1 VSPAALQLALD
12 GSGTPQLLH
21 VEADPSVRIVF
32 TGRRPPPGA
41 GSGNLSLVVGDGDV
55 ARARTAALALI
66 GASPASAVFAEQ
78 VHGGEV
84 AVVTHADAGRGAT
97 AYDDAVP
104 GVDALVT
111 RAEDLALAVLAADC
125 VPVVLVAPG
134 SAVAAV
140 HAGRNG
146 VVAGVVGTAVAR
158 LGAAKG
164 MAAVIGPA
172 IGGCCYEVPADLAAA
187 VATTVPAAQATTSW
201 GTPSLDLPAAV
212 EQQLATAGVTDVQR
226 ISVCTR
232 CSHEEFF
239 SHRATTA
246 GQAPAGRQAAIVLRA
261 GRRDG
266 GAPAPQAPPRSLE
279 SPTSP

>member
-12 GSGTPQLLH
+12 APGTPQLLH
-21 VEADPSVRIVF
+21 VKADPSVRVAF

-41 GSGNLSLVVGDGDV
+41 GTGNLSLVVGDGDV
-55 ARARTAALALI
+55 AQARAAALALV
-66 GASPASAVFAEQ
+66 GASPSDAIFAEQ

-84 AVVTHADAGRGAT
+84 AVVTHADAGRGVT

-111 RAEDLALAVLAADC
+111 HAEDLALAVLAADC

-140 HAGRNG
+140 HAGRGG
-146 VVAGVVGTAVAR
+146 VMAGVVGGAVAR
-158 LGAAKG
+158 LGPASDIV
-164 MAAVIGPA
+164 AVIGPA

-187 VATTVPAAQATTSW
+187 VADVAPAARATTTW

-212 EQQLATAGVTDVQR
+212 EQQLAAAGVADVQR
-226 ISVCTR
+226 IAVCTR
-232 CSHEEFF
+232 CHHEQFF
-239 SHRATTA
+239 SHRATAA

-266 GAPAPQAPPRSLE
+266 GAPAPLAPPRSLE
-279 SPTSP
+279 SPASS